1 MVAEE
6 RQQYYKTL
14 KAINRNVRFGEEDE
28 IGNLTE
34 YLAGTTTR
42 VWAVLI
48 SSYLFKIFI
57 NINSFMSLSL
67 LEFNAEVIVFVVH
80 FKPVFSTIFLNKSG
94 FSKLF

>member
-42 VWAVLI
+42 V
-48 SSYLFKIFI
+48 
-57 NINSFMSLSL
+57 
-67 LEFNAEVIVFVVH
+67 
-80 FKPVFSTIFLNKSG
+80 
-94 FSKLF
+94 

>member
-1 MVAEE
+1 MFVRFGTLEPLSARPFAYLRGALIVGSGLSYYDWWRRCALEQVMVAEE

-42 VWAVLI
+42 V
-48 SSYLFKIFI
+48 
-57 NINSFMSLSL
+57 
-67 LEFNAEVIVFVVH
+67 
-80 FKPVFSTIFLNKSG
+80 
-94 FSKLF
+94 